1 MLNSAKPDEHSVM
14 AYISSYYHAFSGAQQ
29 ATTAS
34 NRICK
39 VVTIN
44 QENETLM
51 SDYEHLAS
59 DVSQSVHSVFSF
71 FLCVV

>member
-1 MLNSAKPDEHSVM
+1 MVHSTKPDERSVM

-39 VVTIN
+39 VLTIN
-44 QENETLM
+44 QENESLM
-51 SDYEHLAS
+51 NDYENLAS
-59 DVSQSVHSVFSF
+59 DVS
-71 FLCVV
+71 